1 VRFVSAQPHAALT
14 GIVSRYVDFEDRPGA
29 PVTMH
34 ESPGRSLVVIVDLDH
49 GWTVEGD
56 RFGSF
61 AGGLYAH
68 PVTVRHEGT
77 SRAVQFDLEPL
88 AARALLGV
96 PAGELGHRT
105 VDLTDLLGPGAA
117 HLAERL
123 HDAPDPAARFAVL
136 DHELR
141 RRTAQAPHT
150 RPDVTRAWALLRASH
165 GRLRIDALA
174 RELGCSRRHL
184 AKRFKEEVGVSPKT
198 AARLIRFESARH
210 RLGTVPLARL
220 AADLGYADQAHLTRE
235 FTELGGA
242 PPTAFPHLQDAA
254 PRPPVPSAP

>member
-1 VRFVSAQPHAALT
+1 MRFVSAQPHAALS

-34 ESPGRSLVVIVDLDH
+34 EAPGRSLVVIVDLDA
-49 GWTVEGD
+49 GWSVEGEC
-56 RFGSF
+56 FGSF
-61 AGGLYAH
+61 VGGLYAH

-88 AARALLGV
+88 AARALLGI

-105 VDLTDLLGPGAA
+105 IGLDDLLGRDAA
-117 HLAERL
+117 RLQERL
-123 HDAPDPAARFAVL
+123 HDAPDSATRFALL
-136 DHELR
+136 DAHLR
-141 RRTAQAPHT
+141 RRTAAHAPAT
-150 RPDVTRAWALLRASH
+150 RPDVAHAWHLLRTTH
-165 GRLRIDALA
+165 GRIRIDALA

-198 AARLIRFESARH
+198 AARLIRFETARR

-220 AADLGYADQAHLTRE
+220 AADLGYADHAHLTRE

-242 PPTAFPHLQDAA
+242 PPTAFPEVQDRATSAA
-254 PRPPVPSAP
+254 